1 MHRLV
6 LAASSVCLLAAPV
19 AASADPTPTPGSPA
33 QQCRTERAGMGLAA
47 FKATYGTNRNRS
59 NAFGKC
65 VSKRAKAARLADQ
78 QAAPSA
84 AQTCRS
90 EQTDPNFA
98 ASHGNQTFEQFYG
111 TNPNGKNAFG
121 KCVSQHAKARSD
133 ATQQTQVTADVSAA
147 KQCKAERNTLGRDA
161 FAVKYGTN
169 HNRRNAF
176 GKCVSGKA
184 RTLVQTQ
191 SA

>member
-1 MHRLV
+1 MHRIL
-6 LAASSVCLLAAPV
+6 LAASSLCLLAAPV

-33 QQCRTERAGMGLAA
+33 QQCRTERAGMGVAA

-65 VSKRAKAARLADQ
+65 VSKRARAAQLAAQ

-90 EQTDPNFA
+90 EQADPTFA
-98 ASHGNQTFEQFYG
+98 ASHGNKTFEQFYG
-111 TNPNGKNAFG
+111 TNANGKNAFG

-133 ATQQTQVTADVSAA
+133 ATQQAQVTADVSAA
-147 KQCKAERNTLGRDA
+147 KQCKTERSTLGRDA

-176 GKCVSGKA
+176 GKCVSRKA
-184 RTLVQTQ
+184 RAVLQAQ
-191 SA
+191 GA